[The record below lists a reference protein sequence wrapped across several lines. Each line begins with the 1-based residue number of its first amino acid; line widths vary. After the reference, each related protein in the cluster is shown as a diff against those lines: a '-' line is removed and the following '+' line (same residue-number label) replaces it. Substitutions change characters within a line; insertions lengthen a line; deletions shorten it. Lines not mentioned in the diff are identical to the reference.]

1 MLIFIYNMVM
11 HMHKIINFTVFLL
24 LCLASYA
31 QAQVS
36 ETPTQFV
43 YRKEWSGGATINN
56 RGFGG
61 ILRHAI
67 ITNNFK
73 KIQFEIELVKLKH
86 PKEIKVVNP
95 YYDNAKSY
103 VYGKQNAFYPLR
115 LGVGTQ
121 FLIFDK
127 AAKEGVEISFNIMA
141 GTSIGLLKPI
151 YLEILKDNGNPFYLD
166 VVSEKFNK
174 DLHNPGNIYGYSGF
188 NKGLNE
194 TSILLGGYIKSGF
207 TFDWSNKDE
216 KIVLLETGAVIDFYS
231 RKVPIMANFSSDINK
246 SAFISLYASILF
258 GKKY

>member
-1 MLIFIYNMVM
+1 
-11 HMHKIINFTVFLL
+11 MHKFNYFLILL
-24 LCLASYA
+24 LSCMASYA
-31 QAQVS
+31 HAQIG
-36 ETPTQFV
+36 EEPTQFV
-43 YRKEWSGGATINN
+43 YHKEWSGGATINN
-56 RGFGG
+56 RGFGA

-73 KIQFEIELVKLKH
+73 KIQFELELVKLKH

-121 FLIFDK
+121 FLVFDK
-127 AAKEGVEISFNIMA
+127 AAKDGVEISFNVMA
-141 GTSIGLLKPI
+141 GTSLGLLKPI
-151 YLEILKDNGNPFYLD
+151 YLEILKDNGNPYYLD

-174 DLHNPGNIYGYSGF
+174 DLHNPSNIYGYSGF

-194 TSILLGGYIKSGF
+194 TTMMIGGYIKSGF
-207 TFDWSNKDE
+207 TFDWSSKDD

-231 RKVPIMANFSSDINK
+231 KKVPIMANFSSDINK